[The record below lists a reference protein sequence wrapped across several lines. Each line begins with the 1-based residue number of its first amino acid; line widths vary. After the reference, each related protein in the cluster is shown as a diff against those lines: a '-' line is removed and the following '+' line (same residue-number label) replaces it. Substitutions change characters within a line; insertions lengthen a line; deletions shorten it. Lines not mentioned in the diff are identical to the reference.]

1 MPKSS
6 KRSVL
11 AADRAD
17 VGEMILGAGAS
28 TRMGVPKQLLQF
40 GGEPMLR
47 RAARVAL
54 KADCR
59 PVVVVTGA
67 NAVASK
73 QALRGLD
80 VREVENEQWK
90 SGMSSSVRVGV
101 ELSVAAGASQFFQ
114 KPEFIFRGRDEERI
128 IFLLSQPC
136 AASEHRVDILDRTH
150 RRNARRL

>member
-1 MPKSS
+1 VPKSS

-17 VGEMILGAGAS
+17 VGEIILGAGAS
-28 TRMGVPKQLLQF
+28 TRMGVPKQLLKF
-40 GGEPMLR
+40 GGEPVLR

-54 KADCR
+54 EADCR

-80 VREVENEQWK
+80 VCEVENKQWK
-90 SGMSSSVRVGV
+90 PGMSSSVRVGV
-101 ELSVAAGASQFFQ
+101 ELSVAAGASQFF
-114 KPEFIFRGRDEERI
+114 KNRNLFFAGGMRNGSFSCSLNP
-128 IFLLSQPC
+128 
-136 AASEHRVDILDRTH
+136 V
-150 RRNARRL
+150 RRQSIE